1 MRFAVISDVQAN
13 LPALQAV
20 LGALDSEQRIERV
33 ISAGDLVGLGPYPNQ
48 VLDLLRERE
57 VQSVMGNY
65 DDAMVLDRI
74 GSGADFP
81 SIEEEDAD
89 RAALGWT
96 RSELTPENL
105 RYLLD
110 LPSDLHLEHGP
121 RMRIRKNALDEKSA
135 EYKRSFMTRAM
146 FGGLVSRTPVTGL
159 KRVRVVHGSM
169 RAKNELVRGDTADSI
184 LKNIAENT
192 QSDVV
197 ISGHARES
205 FRRDLPATTFVG
217 VGPVDSTFVGLDAAQ
232 YAVLDIGKTVEIEF
246 RSVAYDAEAYK
257 RDLERA
263 GLPRRGEAIRQLF

>member
-20 LGALDSEQRIERV
+20 LGALESEQRIERV
-33 ISAGDLVGLGPYPNQ
+33 ICAGDLVGLGPHPNE
-48 VLDLLRERE
+48 VLDLLRERDVE
-57 VQSVMGNY
+57 SVMGNY
-65 DDAMVLDRI
+65 DDAIVLDRI

-81 SIEEEDAD
+81 TMEEEDAD
-89 RAALGWT
+89 RAAMGWT
-96 RSELTPENL
+96 RGALTPENL
-105 RYLLD
+105 QYLQN
-110 LPSDLHLEHGP
+110 LPSDLHLEHGAQ
-121 RMRIRKNALDEKSA
+121 MRIRKNALDEKSA
-135 EYKRSFMTRAM
+135 EYRRSFMTRAM
-146 FGGLVSRTPVTGL
+146 FGGLVSRGPVSGL

-246 RSVAYDAEAYK
+246 RRVRYDAEAYK

-263 GLPRRGEAIRQLF
+263 GMPRRRETVRQVF